1 MMGYPSIANDS
12 LAFTPIF
19 VVPNFFIAG
28 SIRFW
33 GGWLDWSARLIACRQ
48 ANTQCTTN
56 KKR

>member
-33 GGWLDWSARLIACRQ
+33 GGDGWIGLRG
-48 ANTQCTTN
+48 
-56 KKR
+56 

>member
-28 SIRFW
+28 SIRF
-33 GGWLDWSARLIACRQ
+33 GGGMAGLVCEVDCLPSS
-48 ANTQCTTN
+48 
-56 KKR
+56 